1 MLVKSVTPFLRR
13 AAIYASL
20 QCSETE
26 NSEPNR
32 KLTLEADDLCT
43 FMRIPTISQILQIL
57 TDPSSWEGK
66 LLQNFASTHQ
76 SEVKRAISHHK
87 LEYPGIFRLIDL
99 PERLDNFFTQ
109 YYYSEKFGKPYQSI
123 EDPAICLFC
132 GTVVDL
138 QKQAAGTGEG
148 QCTTHY
154 SRECSSEDGM
164 FLLPKDRVMLLL
176 NKFKGSFHSAPYLDD
191 QGELADEN
199 KKSKT
204 LHLMEPRYDD
214 FIRNIWL
221 EHNVANYIARNLESV
236 LDPGGWETL

>member
-1 MLVKSVTPFLRR
+1 
-13 AAIYASL
+13 
-20 QCSETE
+20 
-26 NSEPNR
+26 
-32 KLTLEADDLCT
+32 
-43 FMRIPTISQILQIL
+43 MRIPTISQILQIL

-164 FLLPKDRVMLLL
+164 LVPQR
-176 NKFKGSFHSAPYLDD
+176 PYLDD